1 LERREWG
8 WLRKTSDDEKGS
20 QLMGCSPG
28 ISRGVS
34 LLQDVAGDMEIR
46 WGSCEED
53 LVLEGKTGI

>member
-1 LERREWG
+1 
-8 WLRKTSDDEKGS
+8 
-20 QLMGCSPG
+20 MGCSPG